1 MCPSLAE
8 SERNMNV
15 KLDFEVGCCDD
26 CMFYYYSDL
35 HDVCTQLKIEIPY
48 SEAEKSIH
56 PQCPFLGDDDD
67 IE

>member
-1 MCPSLAE
+1 MI
-8 SERNMNV
+8 V
-15 KLDFEVGCCDD
+15 KLNFKVDCCDD

-35 HDVCTQLKIEIPY
+35 VDVCTQLKIEIPFT
-48 SEAEKSIH
+48 EAEKGIH